1 MLSSSIIIGVS
12 AKYVKHILVNKPM
25 IPGRYFVDDET
36 KLRLVKRA
44 TLLKSLAHP
53 SRLLIIEML
62 ERAPRCVG
70 ELTEAI
76 GADITTVSKHLSVL
90 KRAGLVRDEKHG
102 TYSEYS
108 LVCDCVTHM
117 IDCIE
122 KGMDSR
128 SRSPLADD
136 TGPEPQPTCTTA
148 RGIVQH

>member
-1 MLSSSIIIGVS
+1 MTELD
-12 AKYVKHILVNKPM
+12 
-25 IPGRYFVDDET
+25 RQ
-36 KLRLVKRA
+36 RLTRRA
-44 TLLKSLAHP
+44 TILKSLAHP

-62 ERAPRCVG
+62 EESPRCVG

-76 GADITTVSKHLSVL
+76 GADITTVSKHLSVM

-122 KGMDSR
+122 EGMDSR
-128 SRSPLADD
+128 SEKPSSGMTKPKRQKACKVS
-136 TGPEPQPTCTTA
+136 
-148 RGIVQH
+148 R

>member
-1 MLSSSIIIGVS
+1 MTELD
-12 AKYVKHILVNKPM
+12 
-25 IPGRYFVDDET
+25 RQ
-36 KLRLVKRA
+36 RLARRA
-44 TLLKSLAHP
+44 AILKSLAHP

-62 ERAPRCVG
+62 EEAPRCVG

-76 GADITTVSKHLSVL
+76 GADITTVSKHLAVM

-122 KGMDSR
+122 EGMDARSETSSSGMTKPKLQKACKVSR
-128 SRSPLADD
+128 
-136 TGPEPQPTCTTA
+136 
-148 RGIVQH
+148 

>member
-1 MLSSSIIIGVS
+1 MCQQ
-12 AKYVKHILVNKPM
+12 AALVGCM
-25 IPGRYFVDDET
+25 TELDRQ
-36 KLRLVKRA
+36 RLARRA
-44 TLLKSLAHP
+44 AILKSLAHP

-62 ERAPRCVG
+62 EEAPRCVG

-76 GADITTVSKHLSVL
+76 GADITTVSKHLSVM

-122 KGMDSR
+122 EGMDARSETSSSGMTKPKLQKACKVSR
-128 SRSPLADD
+128 
-136 TGPEPQPTCTTA
+136 
-148 RGIVQH
+148 